1 LLLLLSVVA
10 PARPAVAASPP
21 SIASVWATDVLASSA
36 RLHGEMNPNGAV
48 TSYHFEYIQAAAYEA
63 NLGLG
68 KDGFAGAAKA
78 PPGIDPIV
86 SGGTSV
92 VQLPPQQITGLSP
105 ETGYRYRLVV
115 KNSFGT
121 TNGSALQIKTQAFA
135 SGGLL
140 PDARGWEMVSPIDKN
155 GGQVDPPETIAG
167 GGVYQA
173 AAAGGALTYS
183 SAASFGQDAA
193 GAAQGSQ
200 YLARRASGGWQ
211 STNITQPML
220 SGSYGSGLVGVPYE
234 IFSPDLA
241 RAVLL
246 NGRHCRDGGSDCPVA
261 NPPLPG
267 TAAPAGFQNY
277 YLLEGGGFSA
287 VVGGGDLTHS
297 SLQASQFFFT
307 LVGAGDDLHHLVFAS
322 CGALTFSAVEVP
334 DAGGCDPA
342 ATNLYAWDGSD
353 LRQVNLLPGAAVGT
367 TGAALAAPMGAIS
380 ADGNRV
386 YFYLGGDLYLREG
399 ESTVQVDE
407 AAAGGGTFQTAA
419 ADGSVAY
426 FTRGDHLWRFLAATG
441 EATDLT
447 PSGEVEGVVGASA
460 DGDVVYYLSLTGLQ
474 RWQGGS
480 SASVT
485 GSVDS
490 SNFPPATGSARV
502 SADGERLVFSSTAP
516 LTGYDNTDQGTG
528 KPVAELYLYE
538 APTNTLRCI
547 SCNPTGGRPIGASG
561 IPGALANGALPDSFR
576 AYRPR
581 ALVLGGRRIF
591 FESGDALALGDT
603 NEQQDV
609 FQWEA
614 DGTGGCQK
622 EGGCLALISSGKDPR
637 PSYFLD
643 ASMDGSDV
651 YFLTARSL
659 VAGDLGA
666 YDAYDARV
674 GGGFPVPSKPIPCE
688 GDACQ
693 PLPTAAQEPAVGTL
707 VAGPGNP
714 PVHYKRL
721 NGRKKKHHRHPHKKH
736 RGSKHGKAK
745 AQQRGRWMVAR

>member
-1 LLLLLSVVA
+1 V
-10 PARPAVAASPP
+10 
-21 SIASVWATDVLASSA
+21 
-36 RLHGEMNPNGAV
+36 NPNGAV
-48 TSYHFEYIQAAAYEA
+48 TSYHFDYIAETVYEA
-63 NLGLG
+63 NLALG
-68 KDGFAGAAKA
+68 KDGFVGAAKA
-78 PPGIDPIV
+78 PPGIDPII
-86 SGGTSV
+86 GTGTSV
-92 VQLPPQQITGLSP
+92 VPLPPQQITGLAP
-105 ETGYRYRLVV
+105 ETGYRYRLIV

-121 TNGSALQIKTQAFA
+121 TVGSSLRIETQAFA
-135 SGGLL
+135 SGAPL
-140 PDARGWEMVSPIDKN
+140 PDGRGWEMVSPTDKN

-183 SAASFGQDAA
+183 SAASFGQDPA
-193 GAAQGSQ
+193 GASQGSQ
-200 YLARRASGGWQ
+200 YVAIRTPEGWQ

-220 SGSYGSGLVGVPYE
+220 SGSYGSGPVGVPYQ

-241 RAVLL
+241 RGLLL
-246 NGRHCRDGGSDCPVA
+246 NGRHCRDGGSGCPVA

-267 TAAPAGFQNY
+267 TDAPAGFQNY
-277 YLLEGGGFSA
+277 YLREAGGFTALVRS
-287 VVGGGDLTHS
+287 GDLAHS
-297 SLQASQFFFT
+297 TLPASQFFLT
-307 LVGAGDDLHHLVFAS
+307 LVGASEDLRHVVLAS
-322 CGALTFSAVEVP
+322 CAALASSAVEVP
-334 DAGGCDPA
+334 DAGGCDPTA
-342 ATNLYAWDGSD
+342 ANLYAWDGSD
-353 LRQVNLLPGAAVGT
+353 LRQLNLLPGEAVGT
-367 TGAALAAPMGAIS
+367 AGAGLAAAQEAIS
-380 ADGNRV
+380 TDGNRV

-441 EATDLT
+441 EATDIT
-447 PSGEVEGVVGASA
+447 PAGEVVGVVGASA
-460 DGDVVYYLSLTGLQ
+460 DGATVYYIRLGGLQ
-474 RWQGGS
+474 RWKGGS
-480 SASVT
+480 TTPVA
-485 GSVDS
+485 GLVDP
-490 SNFPPATGSARV
+490 SNVPPATGSARV
-502 SADGERLVFSSTAP
+502 SADGERLVFSSAVP

-528 KPVAELYLYE
+528 KPVPELYLYE
-538 APTNTLRCI
+538 APTETLRCI
-547 SCNPTGGRPIGASG
+547 SCNPTGARPIGASG
-561 IPGALANGALPDSFR
+561 IPGAVANGDLPESFP

-581 ALVLGGRRIF
+581 AMVLGGRRIF
-591 FESGDALALGDT
+591 FESSDALTLGDT

-609 FQWEA
+609 FQWEVE
-614 DGTGGCQK
+614 GTGDCQK
-622 EGGCLALISSGKDPR
+622 ERGCLALISSGKDPR

-643 ASMDGSDV
+643 ASTDGSDV

-659 VAGDLGA
+659 VVGDLGA

-693 PLPTAAQEPAVGTL
+693 PLPTAAEDPAVGTL

-721 NGRKKKHHRHPHKKH
+721 NGRKKKHHRRPHKKH

-745 AQQRGRWMVAR
+745 AQQRDRWTAAR